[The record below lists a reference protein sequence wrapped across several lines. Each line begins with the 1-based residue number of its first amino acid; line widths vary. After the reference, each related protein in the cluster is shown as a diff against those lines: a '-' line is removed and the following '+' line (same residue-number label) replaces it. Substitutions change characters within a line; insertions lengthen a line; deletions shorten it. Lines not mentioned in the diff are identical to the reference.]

1 MGPLVGLGLATGLRL
16 GELLGLAWGAE
27 GLDITAG
34 VVRVRRSLDRT
45 RGPAGRFAIVAPK
58 SAAGVR
64 DVPLGPSELA
74 RVRRHRLATGR
85 PRAGELVFADERGLP
100 LDANGLPRYGWHRIR
115 RVADE
120 PLHRFRDLRHAWA
133 VYSLR
138 AGLRPEAVA
147 QLGGWSD
154 VAMVT
159 RRYGRHPLPDE
170 VADAGALLE
179 AWRGGWG
186 RGG

>member
-1 MGPLVGLGLATGLRL
+1 
-16 GELLGLAWGAE
+16 
-27 GLDITAG
+27 
-34 VVRVRRSLDRT
+34 
-45 RGPAGRFAIVAPK
+45 
-58 SAAGVR
+58 
-64 DVPLGPSELA
+64 
-74 RVRRHRLATGR
+74 VRRHRLATGR

-120 PLHRFRDLRHAWA
+120 PLHRFRHLRHAWA
-133 VYSLR
+133 AYSLR

-147 QLGGWSD
+147 QLGGRSD

-159 RRYGRHPLPDE
+159 LRYGRHALPDE